1 MYAKCNINFLK
12 CNMMAYQHDK
22 TAPQILLAKVST
34 FHIASYHLFV
44 SLFTLS
50 IFHAQWY
57 KSNNLWYISA
67 NKFG

>member
-1 MYAKCNINFLK
+1 
-12 CNMMAYQHDK
+12 MAYQHDK

-34 FHIASYHLFV
+34 FHIASHHLFI

-57 KSNNLWYISA
+57 KSNSLWYISA

>member
-1 MYAKCNINFLK
+1 MV
-12 CNMMAYQHDK
+12 YQHEK

-34 FHIASYHLFV
+34 FHIASHHLFI

-57 KSNNLWYISA
+57 KSNSLWYISA
-67 NKFG
+67 NKFELYG